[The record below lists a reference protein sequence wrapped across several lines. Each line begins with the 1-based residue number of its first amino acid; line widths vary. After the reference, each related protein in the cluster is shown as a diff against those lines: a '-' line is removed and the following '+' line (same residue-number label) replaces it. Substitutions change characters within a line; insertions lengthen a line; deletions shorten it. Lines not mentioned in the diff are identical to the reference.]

1 MSQEASRD
9 LRMYKTNDMLDNIT
23 MDNFKDY
30 RAEAMRDKRYIRNNE
45 WETLRGSFSSC
56 GSRQRFGNK

>member
-1 MSQEASRD
+1 
-9 LRMYKTNDMLDNIT
+9 MYKTNDMLDNIT